1 MSQPLVIVY
10 LFILGLS
17 IGSFL
22 NVLIDRLPNDRK
34 ITGRSSCDY
43 CRHKLS
49 WFDLIPV
56 FSFLFLAGACRYC
69 KKKLSYFYPIVE
81 ITTGLF
87 FVLSWLYMDPIQKGL
102 YNDTAVKILY
112 LGIISIL
119 IVIFFTDWKYQIIPD
134 QIQIALFLLTLA
146 LFIAYGLSLQ
156 EISYRILEGFVVLL
170 PILII
175 FLLTKGKG
183 MGFGDVKLSFI
194 IGFLLGVKS
203 GLMVLYISFMLGAII
218 GIVLIL
224 SKQKKLK
231 SKIAFGPFLVV
242 GIQTLLF
249 FKNEL
254 YNFTFRIF
262 GY

>member
-1 MSQPLVIVY
+1 MPQPLVIVY

-49 WFDLIPV
+49 LFDLIPV

-134 QIQIALFLLTLA
+134 QIQIAFFLLTLA
-146 LFIAYGLSLQ
+146 LFIVYGLSLQ

-194 IGFLLGVKS
+194 IGFLLGIKS

-218 GIVLIL
+218 GIMLIL
-224 SKQKKLK
+224 LKQKKLK
-231 SKIAFGPFLVV
+231 SKIAFGPFLVA